1 MANMIARLGVLL
13 GIDSAEFT
21 RGIDEAGKKLEQFG
35 DSVEKYGKLAT
46 TALVAAGTAALK
58 YADDIADVAKAN
70 DVAINSILKLREA
83 LAQNGGEAENA
94 SKLMSSFNTFVAKA
108 ADGSFEAQRSFKSL
122 GVSLSDIGSL
132 SIDELFAK
140 TTAGLSEMNDPV
152 MRNARAFEIF
162 GKAVRGVDL
171 VGFNDTLNES
181 NEVTQKQAE
190 GIKAAAE
197 MFDMLEKKARDTALI
212 LAVELGPPLKN
223 TVEYF
228 NEIGSKGEIFGNALR
243 IVFETVAVVAANVAF
258 VIKQIADEIQ
268 TIIKQTV
275 ALASFDIDKF
285 KKLGKEQKE
294 QSARDLEALI
304 DFENKILRI
313 GGYGRKGL
321 DDPRV
326 KAMQDS
332 MASTTGPIR
341 KVTPGIDRDAERQ
354 RRENQRAFDEKMRE
368 MAMFQKNNQ
377 MYEERQ
383 HLAETTLKKEQDI
396 FKINLLAKYN
406 RQEDN
411 ALATELVRIEAQR
424 SENIYKLQQDMNL
437 FAADREERIQKE
449 NELAEKAIELAKER
463 NRLSK
468 EAREGD
474 MLKGAK
480 DKMFEYVNSMKT
492 QMELGA
498 EIFTSVMGNMES
510 ALERFVQSGKLSF
523 KDLAR
528 SIIQDLI
535 RIQMRAQM
543 MRFFSG
549 IFGFGVGGSYGPD
562 NIDIGGGWNP
572 AMMNKPRADGGD
584 VAAGKIGL
592 VGERGPELFVP
603 KTAGTIIPNNR
614 LGNLGGTTNIT
625 NNYIDAIDVQS
636 FEQRLLGSSSAVW
649 AANQYANKSLA
660 VSRGRA

>member
-21 RGIDEAGKKLEQFG
+21 RGIDEASKKLEQFG
-35 DSVEKYGKLAT
+35 DSVEKYGKIAA

-70 DVAINSILKLREA
+70 DVAVNSILKLREA

-94 SKLMSSFNTFVAKA
+94 ARLMSSFNTFVAKA

-181 NEVTQKQAE
+181 NEITQKQAE
-190 GIKAAAE
+190 AIKAAAE

-212 LAVELGPPLKN
+212 IAVELGPPLKA

-228 NEIGSKGEIFGNALR
+228 SELTDKSDIFAKSLR
-243 IVFETVAVVAANVAF
+243 TGFQTVAIVMSDVAF
-258 VIKQIADEIQ
+258 VIEGIYRQTLQ
-268 TIIKQTV
+268 TILLFKSFIPGTDVEGKWSQYV
-275 ALASFDIDKF
+275 KEAEESRRRLDEFQKKIMEGGGASSTPE
-285 KKLGKEQKE
+285 GKPT
-294 QSARDLEALI
+294 SAV
-304 DFENKILRI
+304 
-313 GGYGRKGL
+313 GGR
-321 DDPRV
+321 
-326 KAMQDS
+326 
-332 MASTTGPIR
+332 PI
-341 KVTPGIDRDAERQ
+341 TPGIDKDAERM
-354 RRENQRAFDEKMRE
+354 RRERQRVFDEKMRE

-383 HLAETTLKKEQDI
+383 HLVETTLQKEQDI
-396 FKINLLAKYN
+396 FKINLQAKYN

-411 ALATELVRIEAQR
+411 ALATELVKIEAQR
-424 SENIYKLQQDMNL
+424 SENIYKLQQDMSL
-437 FAADREERIQKE
+437 FASDREERIKKE

-474 MLKGAK
+474 LLKGAK
-480 DKMFEYVNSMKT
+480 DKMVEYVNSIKT
-492 QMELGA
+492 QLELGA
-498 EIFTSVMGNMES
+498 EMFTSVMGSMES
-510 ALERFVQSGKLSF
+510 ALDRFVQTGKLSF
-523 KDLAR
+523 KDLTK

-535 RIQMRAQM
+535 RIQLRAQM
-543 MRFFSG
+543 TQ
-549 IFGFGVGGSYGPD
+549 IFGSFFKNMLVPYNANTVIPMQP
-562 NIDIGGGWNP
+562 GGGY
-572 AMMNKPRADGGD
+572 ADGGNPP
-584 VAAGKIGL
+584 VGQVSL

-603 KTAGTIIPNNR
+603 KTAGTIIPNNQ
-614 LGNLGGTTNIT
+614 LAGAFGGTTV
-625 NNYIDAIDVQS
+625 NNTYINAIDAKS
-636 FEQRLLGSSSAVW
+636 FEQRLLESSNTIW
-649 AANQYANKSLA
+649 AANTYANKTLA
-660 VSRGRA
+660 SNGRRA